1 MGLPQGRLGEP
12 VFQPTPTQG
21 ATMEYGGNAPTQT
34 GQRQAVP
41 GFTLMPESL
50 PQFAP
55 EEAKALQEQFRNR
68 WIDRPKGP
76 FGGGI
81 F

>member
-1 MGLPQGRLGEP
+1 
-12 VFQPTPTQG
+12 
-21 ATMEYGGNAPTQT
+21 MEYGGNAPAQT

-55 EEAKALQEQFRNR
+55 EEARVLREDFMRRFRPPSGKR
-68 WIDRPKGP
+68 GP